1 MKDMTKK
8 PRLKHGKKTIGR
20 LFKYIFGPHKIS
32 WIIVLVTITVS
43 ALSGVLSTMYIETLI
58 NDHIEPMLQTA
69 KLGLVVDF
77 SGLISSIIYLACVC
91 LVGVLATII
100 HNFVMVRISQKTL
113 KNIRDEMF
121 AKMQK
126 LPIRYFDTHTH
137 GDIMSRYTNDTD
149 TLEQL
154 ISQTLPNVISSLF
167 TIIFTFVSMLYTSI
181 YLTIIVLF
189 TLALMMFVVKKVG
202 GRSAKHFA
210 IQQKCIGSVNGYI
223 EEMLGG
229 QKVIKVFNHEKQ
241 SISDFDRINNEL
253 CDNAYKASKYA
264 NMFMPIMGNI
274 GYLQYVLIAIVGGAF
289 AIAGIFNFSL
299 QGFTVFNIGMLSS
312 FLLLSKSFTQPVS
325 QLSSQIN
332 SVVMA
337 MAGAERIFEFM
348 DEEAEVD
355 DGYVTLVNVEENA
368 NGGLVETDNHTHRWA
383 WKHPHKDGKVTYT
396 EMKGDI
402 VMESVDFGYTADKT
416 ILHSVSVYAKPG
428 QKVAF
433 VGSTGAGKTTIINLL
448 NRFYDIKD
456 GKIRYDGIN
465 INKIKKSDLRK
476 AIGIVLQDTNLFT
489 GSVKDNIRYGRL
501 DASDEEIYSAAK
513 LANADDFIRR
523 LPEGYDTILTG
534 NGENLSQGQRQL
546 IAIAR
551 AAVADAPV
559 MIMDEATSSIDTRTE
574 KLVQEGT
581 DLLMQGRTVFVIAHR
596 LSTIHNSNVI
606 MVLEK
611 GVVIE
616 KGNHEELIKSKGKY
630 YQLYTGKFELE

>member
-1 MKDMTKK
+1 MPKK
-8 PRLKHGKKTIGR
+8 PRLKNGKQTIKR
-20 LFKYIFGPHKIS
+20 LLKYVFGPHKLS
-32 WIIVLVTITVS
+32 WIIVLITITVS

-58 NDHIEPMLQTA
+58 NDHIEPMLESV
-69 KLGLVVDF
+69 KLGLEVNF
-77 SGLISSIIYLACVC
+77 SGLISSIIYIACVC
-91 LVGVLATII
+91 LVGVIATAI
-100 HNFVMVRISQKTL
+100 HNLVMVKISQKTL
-113 KNIRDEMF
+113 KNIRDDMF

-167 TIIFTFVSMLYTSI
+167 TIVFTFASMLYTSI
-181 YLTIIVLF
+181 YLTIIVIL
-189 TLALMMFVVKKVG
+189 TLVLMMFVVKKVG
-202 GRSAKHFA
+202 GKSAKHFA
-210 IQQKCIGSVNGYI
+210 MQQRCIGSVNGYV

-229 QKVIKVFNHEKQ
+229 QKVIKVFNHEENAKE
-241 SISDFDRINNEL
+241 DFKRLNDEL

-274 GYLQYVLIAIVGGAF
+274 GYLQYVLIAIIGGAF
-289 AIAGIFNFSL
+289 AIAGIYNFSL
-299 QGFTVFNIGMLSS
+299 QGFSLFNIGMLSS

-348 DEEAEVD
+348 DEEVEVD
-355 DGYVTLVNVEENA
+355 EGYVTLVNVKEEN
-368 NGGLVETDNHTHRWA
+368 GKIVETDEHTHRWA
-383 WKHPHKDGKVTYT
+383 WRHPHKDGRITYT
-396 EMKGDI
+396 DMKGDI
-402 VMESVDFGYTADKT
+402 VMENVDFGYTPDKT
-416 ILHSVSVYAKPG
+416 VLHDVSVYAKPG

-433 VGSTGAGKTTIINLL
+433 VGSTGAGKTTITNLL

-465 INKIKKSDLRK
+465 INKIKKNDLRK

-489 GSVKDNIRYGRL
+489 GTVKDNIRYGRL
-501 DASDEEIYSAAK
+501 DATDEEVYSAAK

-523 LPEGYDTILTG
+523 LPDGYDTMLTN

-546 IAIAR
+546 LAIAR
-551 AAVADAPV
+551 AAVADTPV

-616 KGNHEELIKSKGKY
+616 KGNHEELINAKGKY